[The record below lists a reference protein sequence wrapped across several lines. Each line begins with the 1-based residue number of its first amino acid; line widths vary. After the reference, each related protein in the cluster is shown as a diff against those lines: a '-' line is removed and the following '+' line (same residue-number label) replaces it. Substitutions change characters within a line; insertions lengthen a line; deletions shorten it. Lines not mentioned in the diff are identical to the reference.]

1 MKDNSGEHIK
11 DDTYAPAFVKEA
23 EEEAKAQEGEV
34 KEPAKKAEPKAT
46 KKKEPDKDMPVVLEE
61 TKELTPA
68 EKSNKAMKAVFA
80 KQIFNQIA
88 EKTKAV
94 LDKTSNMGDA
104 EINRLLWV
112 ALNKAENALEDRG
125 LTWANIRGE
134 DFVAELES
142 NVRLGMDAEQ
152 GDIYLIAQ
160 KKKKEDKKY
169 LMSVERSYRGEM
181 KLCKKYAAN
190 AETDPIEASDAF
202 LIREGDTFSR
212 TVTSSGEDFVF
223 TPKPLNEGK
232 VKGAFAYVKY
242 VSGRVKINEMT
253 PTDIKKRKD
262 ASFRRMNNK
271 ESPAWKYW
279 EDEMILAKTFKTI
292 SKSIPK
298 DFKEKSLA
306 EAYAA
311 RYISTNQEIESP
323 QDRIA
328 LKEGFEIKKADV

>member
-1 MKDNSGEHIK
+1 MDKMSQEDMEGYLKNVTE
-11 DDTYAPAFVKEA
+11 DDAPDFVKES
-23 EEEAKAQEGEV
+23 EAT
-34 KEPAKKAEPKAT
+34 KKKAT
-46 KKKEPDKDMPVVLEE
+46 KKTPVVDKDTPVVLEE
-61 TKELTPA
+61 TKELTPV
-68 EKSNKAMKAVFA
+68 EKSDKAMKTVFA
-80 KQIFNQIA
+80 KQVFNQIA

-94 LDKTSNMGDA
+94 LDKTSNMSDA
-104 EINRLLWV
+104 EVNRLMWV

-125 LTWANIRGE
+125 LTWASIRGE
-134 DFVAELES
+134 DFVTELES

-152 GDIYLIAQ
+152 GDIYMIAQ

-190 AETDPIEASDAF
+190 AETDPIEAMDAF
-202 LIREGDTFSR
+202 LIKEGDIFSR
-212 TVTSSGEDFVF
+212 TVTSSGEDFIF
-223 TPKPLNEGK
+223 APKPLNEGK

-242 VSGRVKINEMT
+242 VSGRVKMNVMT

-292 SKSIPK
+292 AKSIPK

-306 EAYAA
+306 EAYAVKFVNNETGEA
-311 RYISTNQEIESP
+311 IESP
-323 QDRIA
+323 QERLA
-328 LKEGFEIKKADV
+328 LKEGFEIKRSDV